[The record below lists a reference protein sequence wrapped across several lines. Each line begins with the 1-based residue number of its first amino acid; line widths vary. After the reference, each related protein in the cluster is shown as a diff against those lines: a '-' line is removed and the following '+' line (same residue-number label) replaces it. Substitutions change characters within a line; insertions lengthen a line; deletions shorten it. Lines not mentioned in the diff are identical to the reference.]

1 MEADGSII
9 QVKRCAE
16 MGTAKQVP
24 SANPKFMM
32 QGKRKDDNGRPG
44 SVATPTTGQSSDDY
58 QLGFIP
64 LRREVNI
71 HGW

>member
-9 QVKRCAE
+9 QMKRYVE

-24 SANPKFMM
+24 SANPNIMM
-32 QGKRKDDNGRPG
+32 QGKRKDGSGQPG
-44 SVATPTTGQSSDDY
+44 TVATPTAGQSSDDY
-58 QLGFIP
+58 QLGFFP

-71 HGW
+71 HG